1 MVAVSVRPLA
11 VLGSGQKAAASRRR
25 RAVIMSAPLWG
36 DGARR
41 LWRGGA
47 ARLDPAP
54 AHQSQVGAAHRT

>member
-1 MVAVSVRPLA
+1 MVAVSVGPQA

-47 ARLDPAP
+47 TRLASAP
-54 AHQSQVGAAHRT
+54 GLAFQTGV